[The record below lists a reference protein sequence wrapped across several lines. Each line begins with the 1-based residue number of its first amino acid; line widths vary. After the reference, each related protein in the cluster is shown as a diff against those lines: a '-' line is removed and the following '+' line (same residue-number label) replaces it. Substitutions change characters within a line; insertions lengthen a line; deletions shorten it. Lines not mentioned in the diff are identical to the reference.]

1 MQIPLPGKPVRGSRS
16 GRPIMALLD
25 LLGRRAAL
33 RILWE
38 LSRTG
43 EPLTF
48 RALQAAAN
56 TNPSVLNTRV
66 KELRA
71 AGLVAREPR
80 GYALSEAGERLL
92 EVLLPLHA
100 WADGWAAR
108 QGSLAGG
115 GDRQTRPQP
124 PRRRSAR
131 SPQRRRLPT
140 SHRAR

>member
-38 LSRTG
+38 LSRTSA
-43 EPLTF
+43 PLTF
-48 RALQAAAN
+48 RALQAAAD

-71 AGLVAREPR
+71 AGLLGREPR
-80 GYALSEAGERLL
+80 GYALSEEGERLL
-92 EVLLPLHA
+92 EVILPLHA
-100 WADGWAAR
+100 WAEGWAAR
-108 QGSLAGG
+108 QGLLAGAG
-115 GDRQTRPQP
+115 RRQPRPRT
-124 PRRRSAR
+124 PRRRGVAR
-131 SPQRRRLPT
+131 
-140 SHRAR
+140 

>member
-100 WADGWAAR
+100 WAEGWAAR
-108 QGSLAGG
+108 RAFRAGG
-115 GDRQTRPQP
+115 NRQAKPRM
-124 PRRRSAR
+124 PRRRSVRGPAI
-131 SPQRRRLPT
+131 RRRQ
-140 SHRAR
+140 RGG